1 MDEEEYL
8 DFEETV
14 HGLFYDI
21 ICEDP
26 LAFSNMDFH
35 EALKDDVFDLF
46 YSEWLD
52 ADIFD
57 EEEFDEIYDIM
68 DELTKSFFELYFPAR
83 SQSLAPVLIS
93 QVLIAQ
99 VLVQVHDQVLIAP
112 VLTQQKIASLSSLP
126 QPAQKTIEWYQYRHD
141 LMTASN
147 IWKVFA
153 SESQRN
159 SLIYEKCKP
168 FTSENRSNNWHATGS
183 LQWGVL
189 YEPLSILLYETIY
202 KTKIQDFGCIQH
214 PSYACIGASPDGI
227 NVDPASDRYGRM
239 LEVKNIVNRE
249 ITGIPKDEYWIQ
261 MQLQMETCDLD
272 DCDFLETRF
281 KEYASEDDFHKDVD
295 HEWKGAI
302 LCFIQRDLINSKP
315 TYKYTPLDRKYEL
328 ASWVAET
335 KDAAKN
341 VGLILFSTTY
351 WYLDQLSCVYVQRN
365 KTWFGAALP
374 KILDTWKTIVV
385 ERETGY
391 EHRAANK
398 RNTDIFIST
407 GGEGDTH
414 LIHNL
419 KIPTNVCLVKLDCA

>member
-21 ICEDP
+21 ICEKP

-46 YSEWLD
+46 YNEWFD

-57 EEEFDEIYDIM
+57 EEEFDDIYDIM
-68 DELTKSFFELYFPAR
+68 GELSKSFFELYFPVR
-83 SQSLAPVLIS
+83 SQSLAP
-93 QVLIAQ
+93 AP
-99 VLVQVHDQVLIAP
+99 VLIAP
-112 VLTQQKIASLSSLP
+112 VLALCQQKIASLSSLP
-126 QPAQKTIEWYQYRHD
+126 QPAQKTIEWYQYRQD

-249 ITGIPKDEYWIQ
+249 ITGIPKEEYWIQ

-281 KEYASEDDFHKDVD
+281 KEYACEDDFHKDVD

-302 LCFIQRDLINSKP
+302 LCFIQRDLIHSKP
-315 TYKYTPLDRKYEL
+315 TYKYTPLDRKYDL
-328 ASWVAET
+328 ASWVSET

-365 KTWFGAALP
+365 RTWFGAALP
-374 KILDTWKTIVV
+374 KILDTWKTIVG

-407 GGEGDTH
+407 GGETH

-419 KIPTNVCLVKLDCA
+419 KIPTNVCLVKLDCD

>member
-1 MDEEEYL
+1 MDEQEYL

-14 HGLFYDI
+14 HELFYDI
-21 ICEDP
+21 ISDDP
-26 LAFSNMDFH
+26 LAFSNIDFH
-35 EALKDDVFDLF
+35 ETLKDDVFDLF

-57 EEEFDEIYDIM
+57 EEEFDDIYDIICEM
-68 DELTKSFFELYFPAR
+68 SDTFFELYFPAR
-83 SQSLAPVLIS
+83 SQYLAETPTE
-93 QVLIAQ
+93 AQ
-99 VLVQVHDQVLIAP
+99 TE
-112 VLTQQKIASLSSLP
+112 TQQKIESLSNLP

-153 SESQRN
+153 SDAQRN

-168 FTSENRSNNWHATGS
+168 FTSENRSNNWHSTGS

-189 YEPLSILLYETIY
+189 YEPISILLYETIY
-202 KTKIQDFGCIQH
+202 KTKIRDFGCIQH
-214 PSYACIGASPDGI
+214 PSYSCIGASPDGI
-227 NVDPASDRYGRM
+227 NVDPTSKRYGRM

-249 ITGIPKDEYWIQ
+249 ITGIPKEEYWIQ

-281 KEYASEDDFHKDVD
+281 KEYATEDDFHKDSD

-315 TYKYTPLDRKYEL
+315 TYKYTPLDRKYDF
-328 ASWVAET
+328 AQWVDET
-335 KDAAKN
+335 KEAAKN
-341 VGLILFSTTY
+341 DELILYNTTY
-351 WYLDQLSCVYVQRN
+351 WYLDQLSCVYVKRN
-365 KTWFGAALP
+365 RTWFSAALP
-374 KILDTWKTIVV
+374 KILDTWKTIEI

-407 GGEGDTH
+407 MGGESETH

-419 KIPTNVCLVKLDCA
+419 KIPTNVCLVKLDSD

>member
-21 ICEDP
+21 ICDNP
-26 LAFSNMDFH
+26 LTFSNMDFH
-35 EALKDDVFDLF
+35 ETLKDDVFDLF

-57 EEEFDEIYDIM
+57 EEEFDDIYDIIG
-68 DELTKSFFELYFPAR
+68 ELSESFFQLYFPAR
-83 SQSLAPVLIS
+83 SH
-93 QVLIAQ
+93 AQ
-99 VLVQVHDQVLIAP
+99 CLEPKARNC
-112 VLTQQKIASLSSLP
+112 QQKIESLSALP
-126 QPAQKTIEWYQYRHD
+126 QPTQKTVEWYQYRHD

-153 SESQRN
+153 SDAQRN

-168 FTSENRSNNWHATGS
+168 FMSENRSNNWHATGS

-202 KTKIQDFGCIQH
+202 KTKIQDFGCIRH
-214 PSYACIGASPDGI
+214 PSYSCIGASPDGI
-227 NVDPASDRYGRM
+227 NVDPSSERYGRM

-249 ITGIPKDEYWIQ
+249 ITGIPKEEYWIQ
-261 MQLQMETCDLD
+261 MQLQMETCDMN

-281 KEYASEDDFHKDVD
+281 KEYATEDDFHKDTD

-315 TYKYTPLDRKYEL
+315 TYKYTPLDRKYDL
-328 ASWVAET
+328 ASWTAET
-335 KDAAKN
+335 KDSVKN
-341 VGLILFSTTY
+341 DGLILFSTTY
-351 WYLDQLSCVYVQRN
+351 WYLDQLSCIYVERN
-365 KTWFGAALP
+365 TDWFRAALT
-374 KILDTWKTIVV
+374 KILDTWKTIEI

-398 RNTDIFIST
+398 RNSDIFIST
-407 GGEGDTH
+407 GGVGDETH
-414 LIHNL
+414 FIHNL
-419 KIPTNVCLVKLDCA
+419 KIPTNICLVKLDAD

>member
-1 MDEEEYL
+1 
-8 DFEETV
+8 
-14 HGLFYDI
+14 
-21 ICEDP
+21 
-26 LAFSNMDFH
+26 MDFH
-35 EALKDDVFDLF
+35 ETLKDDVFDLF

-57 EEEFDEIYDIM
+57 EEEFDDIYDIM
-68 DELTKSFFELYFPAR
+68 NELSESFFQLYFPAR
-83 SQSLAPVLIS
+83 SQSLAIAPVLTAS
-93 QVLIAQ
+93 SSAL
-99 VLVQVHDQVLIAP
+99 VLIAP
-112 VLTQQKIASLSSLP
+112 VLVQQKIESLSALP

-153 SESQRN
+153 SDAQRN

-168 FTSENRSNNWHATGS
+168 FTSESRPNNWHATGS

-189 YEPLSILLYETIY
+189 YEPISILLYETIY
-202 KTKIQDFGCIQH
+202 KTKIQDFGCIKH

-227 NVDPASDRYGRM
+227 NVDPSSDRYGRM

-249 ITGIPKDEYWIQ
+249 ITGIPKEEYWIQ

-281 KEYASEDDFHKDVD
+281 KEYASEDDFHKDTCR
-295 HEWKGAI
+295 EWKGAI

-315 TYKYTPLDRKYEL
+315 TYKYTPLDRKYDF
-328 ASWVAET
+328 AQWVAEM
-335 KDAAKN
+335 KDAVKN
-341 VGLILFSTTY
+341 DGLILFSTAY

-365 KTWFGAALP
+365 KAWFGAALP
-374 KILDTWKTIVV
+374 KILDTWKTIVG

-391 EHRAANK
+391 EHRAATK

-407 GGEGDTH
+407 SDGTH

-419 KIPTNVCLVKLDCA
+419 KIPTNVCLVKLDCD